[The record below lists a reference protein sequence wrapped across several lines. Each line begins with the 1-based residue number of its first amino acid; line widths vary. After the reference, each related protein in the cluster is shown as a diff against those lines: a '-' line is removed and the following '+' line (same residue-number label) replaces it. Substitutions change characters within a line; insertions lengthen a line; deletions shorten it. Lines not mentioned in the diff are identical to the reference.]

1 MNKFKIIII
10 VFLSL
15 FQWSFGASSDE
26 EKVKEIFN
34 KIVLAYGSPKSA
46 PQLVFSK
53 KPMATPAIYFASP
66 NARIVVDRS
75 FFDICKSI
83 RGYEVD
89 AMAIVLSHE
98 LAHYY
103 NDHTFCS
110 DFAFAI
116 RNDNQSF
123 SSKLKN
129 FSKSEKIALETE
141 ADLKGLFYA
150 AIAGYNPFATYRELL
165 DKIYAYYKIS
175 DNVDGYPTKNERF
188 AIHSEAEQK
197 VAQLYLLFQQGIL
210 AGKKGDY
217 DQAIENF
224 EILNRH
230 FPSRENY
237 NNIGVYHTLTALS
250 LYPLSRVAYL
260 KPKRFE
266 YPLQLEKDSR
276 LIIEKRT
283 RSNNAETQEKI
294 KASLF
299 KAQRAFE
306 KSIALDPS
314 YYNSYI
320 NLACV
325 YDLSGNPEG
334 ALGKIKELP
343 KSIQSQKRAKR
354 IQAIAYYHMDLTEKA
369 GEIWRVLK
377 L

>member
-1 MNKFKIIII
+1 MNKILIL
-10 VFLSL
+10 VFFFIS
-15 FQWSFGASSDE
+15 QWTYAVNSDDK
-26 EKVKEIFN
+26 KVIEIFN

-46 PQLVFSK
+46 PQLIFSDK
-53 KPMATPAIYFASP
+53 QMFTPAIYYAQP
-66 NARIVVDRS
+66 NARIVIDRK

-83 RGYEVD
+83 HGYEVD

-116 RNDNQSF
+116 RVENQAF

-129 FSKSEKIALETE
+129 LSKSEKIAFETE

-150 AIAGYNPFATYRELL
+150 ASAGYNPFAIYQDLL
-165 DKIYAYYKIS
+165 NKIYAYYKIS
-175 DNVDGYPTKNERF
+175 DNVAGYPTKNERL

-217 DQAIENF
+217 AQAIENF
-224 EILNRH
+224 ETLNRH

-237 NNIGVYHTLTALS
+237 NNIGVYNTLIALR

-260 KPKRFE
+260 NPKRFE

-283 RSNNAETQEKI
+283 RSNDAKTQEI
-294 KASLF
+294 IRTALLN
-299 KAQRAFE
+299 AQRAFE
-306 KSIALDPS
+306 KSIALDPG

-325 YDLSGNPEG
+325 YDLLGNPEG

-343 KSIQSQKRAKR
+343 AAIQNQKRAKR
-354 IQAIAYYHMDLTEKA
+354 IQAIAYYHMDLIEKA
-369 GEIWRVLK
+369 EEIWSGLK